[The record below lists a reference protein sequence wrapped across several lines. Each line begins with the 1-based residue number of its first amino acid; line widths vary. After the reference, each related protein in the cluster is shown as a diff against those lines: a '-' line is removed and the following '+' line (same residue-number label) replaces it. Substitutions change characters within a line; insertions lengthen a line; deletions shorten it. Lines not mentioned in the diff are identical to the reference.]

1 MLVPVQMV
9 SNVRAWLLLGHQDM
23 HMHLQPQVVCSWL
36 LLEYRALQV
45 HVSGLEVPYLSSLGR
60 IIVQVRLPI
69 RIRLQ

>member
-1 MLVPVQMV
+1 
-9 SNVRAWLLLGHQDM
+9 
-23 HMHLQPQVVCSWL
+23 VCSWL